1 MAFSSVTTFARD
13 VLKELDVPGLEAIQ
27 PKILI
32 AGAGIGGLSTALCL
46 HAAVRFLVV
55 CIASV

>member
-1 MAFSSVTTFARD
+1 MALEAVTTFAHD
-13 VLKELDVPGLEAIQ
+13 VLQELDVPGLKTPQ

-46 HAAVRFLVV
+46 HAAVRLLT
-55 CIASV
+55 A

>member
-1 MAFSSVTTFARD
+1 MALSSITSFARD
-13 VLKELDVPGLEAIQ
+13 VLQELDVPGLETPQ

-46 HAAVRFLVV
+46 HAAVRFLML
-55 CIASV
+55 